1 MMSLLIL
8 SLTTCL
14 LHVEAAPDV
23 AAWDLWPLVTPVLG
37 SISAECYEVEL
48 ETKVHAKVC
57 NHGEGSFYG
66 LVESGYYHFH
76 I

>member
-1 MMSLLIL
+1 MMSLPTLL
-8 SLTTCL
+8 LTTSL

-66 LVESGYYHFH
+66 LLLVESGYY
-76 I
+76 

>member
-1 MMSLLIL
+1 MVQEYVHWMTYWIVLAAVTLAEEVADLLL
-8 SLTTCL
+8 AFWL
-14 LHVEAAPDV
+14 
-23 AAWDLWPLVTPVLG
+23 PLY
-37 SISAECYEVEL
+37 YEVEL